1 MEEKRFPPPRS
12 ASQNTHTAQLKIMP
26 AISRSKSKS
35 LAPEISEKDQSGN
48 TFTWTAADE
57 RALRKKIDLR
67 VFPVLI
73 VLFILNFIDRNS
85 FANARLK
92 GLEEDLR
99 LTDVQYQTCISI
111 LLVGYIAFQIPS
123 NMLLNM
129 LTRPSWYLCAAAA
142 LWGAIAA
149 ATAGVQNATGAIL
162 CRFFLGCAES
172 ALFPGSIYFLSR
184 WYTRREMQLRVT
196 LLNVGNL
203 VAQAFGGLIAA
214 GILGRMEGTAGIRAW
229 RWLFILV
236 GAITVACAIIAGFL
250 LPDYPST
257 TSWLS
262 TEEKKIAQLRLE
274 LDLGA
279 DNSPDQPSLAD
290 ALTGLKQ
297 AVVDPK
303 VWLLGISYFFPTI
316 TESLGYGPTT
326 TLLLTAPPWIWAVLI
341 ALPNAWHADRTG
353 ERFFHYLGPAA
364 ACIVGYIIAMATQS
378 TAPRYISMFLMT
390 TGYASGF
397 VMLAWITS
405 TIPQPPAKRAAAIG
419 IINAMGNIGSIPGS
433 YLFPSKYGPLYVKSF
448 GAELAILST
457 GCVCALILRTYLRY
471 LNKKMDVDEEGIEG
485 EGEREGEG
493 EGKPFR
499 YLY

>member
-1 MEEKRFPPPRS
+1 MSDVEDKGQP
-12 ASQNTHTAQLKIMP
+12 
-26 AISRSKSKS
+26 
-35 LAPEISEKDQSGN
+35 GN
-48 TFTWTAADE
+48 SFTWTADDE
-57 RALRKKIDLR
+57 RALRWKIDLR

-73 VLFILNFIDRNS
+73 VLFILNFIDRNN

-92 GLEEDLR
+92 GLEEDLH

-123 NMLLNM
+123 NMLINTLS
-129 LTRPSWYLCAAAA
+129 RPSWYLCAAAA
-142 LWGAIAA
+142 LWGAISA
-149 ATAGVQNATGAIL
+149 ATAGVHNATGAIL

-229 RWLFILV
+229 RWPFILEGV
-236 GAITVACAIIAGFL
+236 ITVACAIIAGFI

-262 TEEKKIAQLRLE
+262 AKEKQIAQLRLD
-274 LDLGA
+274 LDVGT
-279 DNSPDQPSLAD
+279 DTSPEKPTLSD

-303 VWLLGISYFFPTI
+303 VWLLGISYHCTIMGLCFSYFFPTI
-316 TESLGYGPTT
+316 TQSLGYGTTT

-364 ACIVGYIIAMATQS
+364 SCIVGYIIAMTTQS
-378 TAPRYISMFLMT
+378 TAPRYVSMFLMT

-397 VMLAWITS
+397 VMLAWISS
-405 TIPQPPAKRAAAIG
+405 TIPRPPAKRAAAIG
-419 IINAMGNIGSIPGS
+419 IINAMGNVGSIPGS
-433 YLFPSKYGPLYVKSF
+433 YIFPSKYGPLYVQSF
-448 GAELAILST
+448 GAELAVLGM
-457 GCVCALILRTYLRY
+457 GCICALTLRTYLTY
-471 LNKKMDVDEEGIEG
+471 LNKKMDEESERGEGDSEG
-485 EGEREGEG
+485 EV